1 LFETLF
7 ETLFEALFEV
17 LFKALFEAWFET
29 LFEVC
34 STACSRAC
42 SRLCSRDELCVRA
55 DARRAVLVRRGD
67 EQGIHV
73 PPGTLFVAIQR
84 EVVTGEPL
92 TTRVTLH

>member
-1 LFETLF
+1 MGLDPVVGVDGAR
-7 ETLFEALFEV
+7 LFEA
-17 LFKALFEAWFET
+17 
-29 LFEVC
+29 
-34 STACSRAC
+34 CSRLG